1 MISFYLLLLP
11 ASLARM
17 SRLFRALCPL
27 LLSVSMLAAQTAASE
42 NLREAANRSGSFKTF
57 LSAAK
62 TAGVLDE
69 LQSRQALTLFL
80 PTDTA
85 FSQLPDGEWEAI
97 VRDKAR
103 LSRVIRYHMV
113 RGRMKVTEVKPGP
126 IKTLEGSDLHLKSDN
141 GMVTVNGAR
150 VTESDVV
157 ADNGII
163 HGIDKVLVPPEEN

>member
-1 MISFYLLLLP
+1 MP
-11 ASLARM
+11 
-17 SRLFRALCPL
+17 RLFHGLCPAL
-27 LLSVSMLAAQTAASE
+27 LCLGLLTAQPALAE
-42 NLREAANRSGSFKTF
+42 NLREAANRSGSFKIF

-62 TAGVLDE
+62 TAGVLND
-69 LQSRQALTLFL
+69 LQSRHALTLFL

-85 FSQLPDGEWEAI
+85 FSQLPDGEWDAI
-97 VRDKAR
+97 VRDKSR
-103 LSRVIRYHMV
+103 LSRVVRYHMV

-126 IKTLEGSDLHLKSDN
+126 VKTLEGSDLQLKSDN

-163 HGIDKVLVPPEEN
+163 HGIDKVLLPPE

>member
-1 MISFYLLLLP
+1 
-11 ASLARM
+11 M
-17 SRLFRALCPL
+17 SGRFHRLCPF
-27 LLSVSMLAAQTAASE
+27 LLSLGLLAAQPTLGE

-62 TAGVLDE
+62 ISGLLGE
-69 LQSRQALTLFL
+69 LQSRQTLTLFL

-85 FSQLPDGEWEAI
+85 FSQLPDGEWDAI
-97 VRDKAR
+97 VRDKPR

-126 IKTLEGSDLHLKSDN
+126 VKTLEGSDLQLKSDN

-163 HGIDKVLVPPEEN
+163 HGIDKVLLPPE

>member
-1 MISFYLLLLP
+1 
-11 ASLARM
+11 M

-62 TAGVLDE
+62 ISGLLGE
-69 LQSRQALTLFL
+69 LQSRQTLTLFL

-85 FSQLPDGEWEAI
+85 FSQLPDGEWDAI
-97 VRDKAR
+97 VRDKPR

-126 IKTLEGSDLHLKSDN
+126 VKTLEGSDLQLKSDN

-150 VTESDVV
+150 VTDSDLT

-163 HGIDKVLVPPEEN
+163 HGIDHLLIPPK